1 MVTDAYRAMRNE
13 LRTAGIKGNFSSFL
27 ILILFFL
34 NRFSNLRGFKS
45 SIFFFLGIF
54 LWGYSDF

>member
-45 SIFFFLGIF
+45 SIFFLGIF

>member
-45 SIFFFLGIF
+45 SIFFGGIF

>member
-27 ILILFFL
+27 ILILFF
-34 NRFSNLRGFKS
+34 SNLRGFKS
-45 SIFFFLGIF
+45 SIFFLGIF